1 MGLGV
6 DHFYPNAA
14 LNEVLEH
21 GRVSSLF
28 QPIMNLRDAGVYGYE
43 ALSRGPSNSPLHA
56 PDALIKAAD
65 HAGLSSEIERLCFEV
80 ALRTFAQRQLQ
91 GKLFANLR
99 PGRLFEPFFQPDN
112 MLALLRTVGLPPQR
126 LVLELTETDPT
137 QDFAHLAE
145 AVEALHKVGIA
156 IAMDDLG
163 EGFSSLRLWS
173 ELKPNYVKI
182 DRHFISGLNQDPVK
196 LQFVRSLQAIAD
208 NAGTLIVAEGV
219 ETASE
224 LAIVKDLGIAF
235 GQGYLIGRPTAT
247 PSNLA
252 SPEAMQC
259 FSTASISVFPSA
271 GSAKVAPC
279 ARKLLI
285 DAPCVVPEA
294 ASEQVL
300 ELLLKH
306 EGLHA
311 IAVVKDGV
319 PVGMLTRPLLLDRF
333 TRIYTRELYGKR
345 PCSLFMDGS
354 PLVVDIGTLISDL
367 SELVVRKGKQTFTD
381 GFIITENGKYRG
393 MGSGY
398 DLMRAI
404 TEMQVVAARYANPLT
419 MLPGNVPIH
428 EHTDRLLAAGV
439 DFVAAY
445 FDLDHF
451 KPFNDVYGY
460 RKGDAAIQLLGRILS
475 QECEPSLDFLGHVGG
490 DDFVILF
497 QSADWQERCQRI
509 LARFDTERMSL
520 FQFEHVAE
528 GGYFSEDRR
537 GKMVFH
543 PLVSL
548 SIGAVPIDQAEGC
561 QRHDIERMAAEA
573 KKMAKKAE
581 GSSLFVER
589 RSFSQQKSACCPVAS
604 EAGENG
610 DDDWDEAA

>member
-1 MGLGV
+1 
-6 DHFYPNAA
+6 
-14 LNEVLEH
+14 
-21 GRVSSLF
+21 
-28 QPIMNLRDAGVYGYE
+28 MNLHDAHIYGYE
-43 ALSRGPSNSPLHA
+43 ALSRGPSDSPLHS
-56 PDALIKAAD
+56 PDALLRAAD
-65 HAGLSSEIERLCFEV
+65 NASLSSDIERLCFKV
-80 ALRTFAQRQLQ
+80 AVRTFVERQLS

-99 PGRLFEPFFQPDN
+99 PARLLESFFQPDN
-112 MLALLRTVGLPPQR
+112 LLAFLGTVGLSPQR
-126 LVLELTETDPT
+126 LVLELTESDPVA
-137 QDFAHLAE
+137 DFSQLVAA
-145 AVEALHKVGIA
+145 ASALHKEGIA

-163 EGFSSLRLWS
+163 AGFSSLRLWS
-173 ELKPNYVKI
+173 ELKPNFVKI
-182 DRHFISGLNQDPVK
+182 DRHFISGLNEDPVK
-196 LQFVRSLQAIAD
+196 LQFVRSLQAIAE
-208 NAGTLIVAEGV
+208 NAGTLIIAEGV

-224 LAIVKDLGIAF
+224 LSVTMDTGIAF
-235 GQGYLIGRPTAT
+235 AQGYLIGRPTAT
-247 PSNLA
+247 PSHLP
-252 SPEAMQC
+252 SSEAMQC
-259 FSTASISVFPSA
+259 FTTDSISVFPISGA
-271 GSAKVAPC
+271 TRTNQPS

-311 IAVVKDGV
+311 VAVVKDGV

-333 TRIYTRELYGKR
+333 TRIYTRELYGKK
-345 PCSLFMDGS
+345 PCSVFMDRE
-354 PLVVDIGTLISDL
+354 PLVVDIGTTVSDL

-381 GFIITENGKYRG
+381 GFVITENGSYRG

-419 MLPGNVPIH
+419 LLPGNVPIH
-428 EHTDRLLAAGV
+428 EHTDRLLAANV

-460 RKGDAAIQLLGRILS
+460 RKGDAVIQLLGRILS
-475 QECEPSLDFLGHVGG
+475 QECDPALDFLGHVGG
-490 DDFVILF
+490 DDFVIMF
-497 QSADWQERCQRI
+497 QSSDWQARCQRI
-509 LARFDTERMSL
+509 LARFDTERMTL
-520 FQFEHVAE
+520 FQFEHVAN

-548 SIGAVPIDQAEGC
+548 SIGAVPVDQDAAC
-561 QRHDIERMAAEA
+561 QQRHEIERVAAEA
-573 KKMAKKAE
+573 KKMAKKAD

-589 RSFSQQKSACCPVAS
+589 RGFSQQKAAQSAHVEMGAT
-604 EAGENG
+604 G

>member
-1 MGLGV
+1 MEQ
-6 DHFYPNAA
+6 HYPNAA

-21 GRVSSLF
+21 GRVSTLF

-43 ALSRGPSNSPLHA
+43 ALSRGPSDSPLHA
-56 PDALIKAAD
+56 PDALFKAAD
-65 HAGLSSEIERLCFEV
+65 HAGLASEIERLCFEV
-80 ALRTFAQRQLQ
+80 ALHAFAQRQLN

-99 PGRLFEPFFQPDN
+99 PARLLEPFFQPDTL
-112 MLALLRTVGLPPQR
+112 LAMLRTAGLPPQR
-126 LVLELTETDPT
+126 LVLELTESDPT
-137 QDFAHLAE
+137 QDFAQLAE
-145 AVEALHKVGIA
+145 IVRALHKVGIG

-196 LQFVRSLQAIAD
+196 LQFVRSLQAIAE

-224 LAIVKDLGIAF
+224 LAVVKDLGIAF
-235 GQGYLIGRPTAT
+235 GQGYLIGRPTAA
-247 PSNLA
+247 PSHLP

-259 FSTASISVFPSA
+259 FATASISVFPSS
-271 GSAKVAPC
+271 GSTKSSQPC

-285 DAPCVVPEA
+285 DAPCVVPDA

-311 IAVVKDGV
+311 LAVVKDGV

-333 TRIYTRELYGKR
+333 TRIYTRELYGKK
-345 PCSLFMDGS
+345 PCSVFMDNE

-428 EHTDRLLAAGV
+428 EHTDRLLAANV

-460 RKGDAAIQLLGRILS
+460 RKGDAVIQLLGRILS
-475 QECEPSLDFLGHVGG
+475 QECDPGLDFLGHVGG

-497 QSADWQERCQRI
+497 QSADWQERCQRV
-509 LARFDTERMSL
+509 LARFDTERMAL

-528 GGYFSEDRR
+528 GGYFSEDRQGR
-537 GKMVFH
+537 MVFH

-548 SIGAVPIDQAEGC
+548 SIGAVPVAQAEAC
-561 QRHDIERMAAEA
+561 QRHDIERVAAEA
-573 KKMAKKAE
+573 KKMAKKAD

-589 RSFSQQKSACCPVAS
+589 RGIGQQKSVCCPVAS
-604 EAGENG
+604 EMSDTG